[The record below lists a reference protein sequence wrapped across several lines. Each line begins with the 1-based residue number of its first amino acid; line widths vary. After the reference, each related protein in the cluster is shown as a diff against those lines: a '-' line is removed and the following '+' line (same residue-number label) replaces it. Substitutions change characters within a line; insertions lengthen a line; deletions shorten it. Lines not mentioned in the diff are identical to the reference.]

1 MTIVII
7 GVRTRI
13 VEDADMKVSA
23 ATAAANRRRI
33 TKHAARMF
41 RQRGL
46 AGVGVDAL
54 TKAAGLSHGSL
65 YSRFGSRDRLV
76 QEAVAEAF
84 AGFAGGIGG
93 EPGLESFVE
102 RYLSA
107 EHRDD
112 PGAGCVVAALGCEI
126 PHQSRKVRHAF
137 TEGVKKSIARMGT
150 RLAERDARRA
160 GEDAALTATATMIG
174 AMVLA
179 RAVDDRALSDRIL
192 RASRAH
198 VLGKS

>member
-1 MTIVII
+1 
-7 GVRTRI
+7 
-13 VEDADMKVSA
+13 MKVSA
-23 ATAAANRRRI
+23 KTAAANRRRI
-33 TKHAARMF
+33 TKHAARLF

-65 YSRFGSRDRLV
+65 YSRFGSRERLV

-84 AGFAGGIGG
+84 ASFAAATGG
-93 EPGLESFVE
+93 ELGLEEFVE
-102 RYLSA
+102 FYLSA

-112 PGAGCVVAALGCEI
+112 PGKGCIVATLGCEI
-126 PHQSRKVRHAF
+126 PHQSKKVRHAF
-137 TEGVKKSIARMGT
+137 TEGVKTSIARMCA
-150 RLAERDARRA
+150 RLARHDAGRA
-160 GEDAALTATATMIG
+160 GEDAALTAMATMMG

-192 RASRAH
+192 RAGKAH
-198 VLGKS
+198 LLGKSWS